1 MDVTQYI
8 TNIKYYRGT
17 LEISCFIPRRQW
29 ARDTKITIR
38 TKHIQSAIPEEYE
51 LLEILK
57 QDTISNSSSLG
68 YAEHGL
74 WAFKVKKKPSKKKP
88 VQKEKI
94 IEPELKP
101 VPVKEPEPV
110 VQPEPEP
117 EPPPVLESETI
128 EEEAEEKAPDPIPV
142 RKKTSTKRSIR
153 GRMSKIA
160 KNSKTKEK

>member
-17 LEISCFIPRRQW
+17 LEISCFLPRRQW

-38 TKHIQSAIPEEYE
+38 TKHILSAIPEEYE
-51 LLEILK
+51 FLEILK
-57 QDTISNSSSLG
+57 EDTISNSASLG
-68 YAEHGL
+68 YAEYGL

-94 IEPELKP
+94 VEPELKP
-101 VPVKEPEPV
+101 EPAKEPEPV
-110 VQPEPEP
+110 VQPEPVP
-117 EPPPVLESETI
+117 EEPPVLESETI
-128 EEEAEEKAPDPIPV
+128 EEVEEKAPDPIPV

>member
-8 TNIKYYRGT
+8 TNIKYYRGI
-17 LEISCFIPRRQW
+17 LEISCFLPRRQW

-38 TKHIQSAIPEEYE
+38 TKHIQNAIPEEYE

-74 WAFKVKKKPSKKKP
+74 WAFKVKKKPSRKKP
-88 VQKEKI
+88 TQKEKV
-94 IEPELKP
+94 IEP
-101 VPVKEPEPV
+101 EPEPV
-110 VQPEPEP
+110 VEPESEPAVEPEPEP
-117 EPPPVLESETI
+117 EPAVEEPPVLEII
-128 EEEAEEKAPDPIPV
+128 EEVQEKAPAPV

>member
-8 TNIKYYRGT
+8 TNIKYYRGI
-17 LEISCFIPRRQW
+17 LEISCFLPRRQW

-38 TKHIQSAIPEEYE
+38 TKHIQNAIPEEYE

-74 WAFKVKKKPSKKKP
+74 WAFKVKKKPSRKKP
-88 VQKEKI
+88 TQKEKVT
-94 IEPELKP
+94 EP
-101 VPVKEPEPV
+101 EPEPV
-110 VQPEPEP
+110 VEPEPEP
-117 EPPPVLESETI
+117 EPVVEEPPVLEI
-128 EEEAEEKAPDPIPV
+128 VEEVQEKAPAPV